1 MNSEIQKKINEIIYG
16 TNDKI
21 SSMVDEIRN
30 IRFSKM
36 KENEKQIKCDKFTK
50 QHDIDLIITTRT
62 KLSYNYEK
70 QHYHCTVKNM
80 FRNIPCP
87 IMIL

>member
-1 MNSEIQKKINEIIYG
+1 MNPEIQKKINEIICE

-30 IRFSKM
+30 IQFSKM
-36 KENEKQIKCDKFTK
+36 KENEKQIKCDEFTK
-50 QHDIDLIITTRT
+50 QHDVDLIMTKT

-80 FRNIPCP
+80 FRNH
-87 IMIL
+87 LVLL